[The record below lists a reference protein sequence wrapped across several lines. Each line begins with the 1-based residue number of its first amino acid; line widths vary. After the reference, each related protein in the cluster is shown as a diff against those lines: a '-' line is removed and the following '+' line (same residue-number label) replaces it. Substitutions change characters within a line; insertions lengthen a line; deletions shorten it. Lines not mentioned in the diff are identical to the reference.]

1 MSMSSALKASLFAI
15 VIMAAFSSLAVISEA
30 QATEGPGTG
39 TSFTDGG
46 LDYLI
51 TDGGNAEASGP
62 VDIMVASLTIPSSV
76 TYGPSTY
83 DVTSIGNWAF
93 SNCTGLTSVTM
104 PSGVTSIGNDTF
116 PVAAA

>member
-1 MSMSSALKASLFAI
+1 MSMSSAPKASLFAI
-15 VIMAAFSSLAVISEA
+15 VIMAAFSSLADISEA

-51 TDGGNAEASGP
+51 TDGGNAEVSGT
-62 VDIMVASLTIPSSV
+62 VDIMVACLTIPSSV

-93 SNCTGLTSVTM
+93 SNSPASR
-104 PSGVTSIGNDTF
+104 PSRC
-116 PVAAA
+116 PQA